1 MPTQQQRPI
10 ETTWMDPACIP
21 VASAAPQRRVLVV
34 DDNPERLRT
43 IGLRLRAAG
52 YRVLGAMDGVMATH
66 VATTER
72 PDLIV
77 LDTSVAGNRGHVLA
91 KRWRSH
97 LGTMRI
103 PIVQV
108 TARHGSEDGPA
119 NLIDLVEQ
127 ASAQIAEPNVAPRQS
142 LGNGL

>member
-1 MPTQQQRPI
+1 MSMQRPLTNAS
-10 ETTWMDPACIP
+10 EWMAPAGL
-21 VASAAPQRRVLVV
+21 VVVTAPPPRRVLVV
-34 DDNPERLRT
+34 DANPDRLRT

-52 YRVLGAMDGVMATH
+52 YQVLGALDGVMATH

-77 LDTSVAGNRGHVLA
+77 LDTSVAGNRGDVLA

-97 LGTMRI
+97 VGTRQI

-119 NLIDLVEQ
+119 DLIDLVER
-127 ASAQIAEPNVAPRQS
+127 ASGQSRQS
-142 LGNGL
+142 GAPSI